1 MLRGIDPMECY
12 AVIGGFDYD
21 GEDFD
26 SLKLFDCRSTAD
38 EYYQK
43 LLVVDGFDY
52 AKISQREI
60 IMQSAIAA

>member
-1 MLRGIDPMECY
+1 MECY
-12 AVIGGFDYD
+12 AVIGGFDYE

-26 SLKLFDCRSTAD
+26 SLKLFDCRSSAD

-43 LLVVDGFDY
+43 LLVVDGYDY

-60 IMQSAIAA
+60 IMQSAIAV